1 MKGQPQSN
9 LDSVTHL
16 LSSTMQSQPRG
27 SKVSVPRKDQGGHV
41 REDMDI
47 RTKPDSTAWCSK
59 WTANLGWNPPFTI
72 SCDSR
77 LHIEA
82 MKITSTC
89 SEAYLTFNDSNKC
102 LMPRL

>member
-27 SKVSVPRKDQGGHV
+27 SKVSVPRKDQGGRG

-47 RTKPDSTAWCSK
+47 RTKLTLQHGA
-59 WTANLGWNPPFTI
+59 ANGQQTWAGTHLLPYHVILVYTLRP
-72 SCDSR
+72 
-77 LHIEA
+77 
-82 MKITSTC
+82 
-89 SEAYLTFNDSNKC
+89 
-102 LMPRL
+102 